1 MSCKGGDMMG
11 GRKLTLFLP
20 YKLFRIYLIFSKVY
34 EDITLI

>member
-1 MSCKGGDMMG
+1 MMG

-20 YKLFRIYLIFSKVY
+20 HKLFQIYLIFSKVY